1 MLLEN
6 KTLTKQK
13 EKSYKKTEQSKF
25 GLIKISLL
33 GKVEMW
39 RIFS

>member
-6 KTLTKQK
+6 KTHTKQK
-13 EKSYKKTEQSKF
+13 EKLYKKTEQSKF

-33 GKVEMW
+33 RKVEMW
-39 RIFS
+39 RIFW

>member
-1 MLLEN
+1 MLL
-6 KTLTKQK
+6 KKKKIHTKQK
-13 EKSYKKTEQSKF
+13 EKLHKKTEQSKF

-39 RIFS
+39 RIF